1 MIENKI
7 DPKVEYLSRTLSR
20 TKRKD
25 YENYVINAI
34 YQRLGNLNIKPITQ
48 QYIKRESGKAFI
60 DLYFPQINQ
69 GVEVQ
74 ELFHKNQVNEDE
86 NREEAIKEA
95 DKLREHEN
103 NRLILNQLNK
113 TSVKYGEYIQY
124 NIDMSLH
131 LEELEE
137 EINKVVNNIK
147 EAYIKAGSPIWEIK
161 NPVKAA
167 REKGFLDI
175 KDDLVFE
182 KVSDIKPL
190 FGIPIQLNK
199 NGKVHNATCTF
210 KVKSYLE
217 GGEEKDLVWCPHI
230 QTDALSS
237 EIGWEN
243 TISDDLSKI
252 IQQKS
257 GERVPKNKN
266 EENYYRYVFA
276 KLKNEFGV
284 VVHRFIG
291 VYKLTEITEDGREI
305 MERVSTR
312 LYLNDYPVLN
322 ENEIYLESNIK

>member
-7 DPKVEYLSRTLSR
+7 DPKIEYLSRTLSR

-48 QYIKRESGKAFI
+48 QYIKRTTGKAFI

-74 ELFHKNQVNEDE
+74 ELFHKNQETEDK
-86 NREEAIKEA
+86 NREDAIKEA
-95 DKLREHEN
+95 DKLREYEN

-124 NIDMSLH
+124 NIDMSLP
-131 LEELEE
+131 LKELEE
-137 EINKVVNNIK
+137 EINKVVTNIK
-147 EAYIKAGSPIWEIK
+147 EAYIKVGSPIWEIK

-167 REKGFLDI
+167 REKGFLDVE
-175 KDDLVFE
+175 DDLVFE

-190 FGIPIQLNK
+190 FGLPIQLNR

-210 KVKSYLE
+210 KVESYLE
-217 GGEEKDLVWCPHI
+217 CGDEKDLVWCPHI
-230 QTDALSS
+230 QTGALAS

-252 IQQKS
+252 IQQKT
-257 GERVPKNKN
+257 GEKVLTKSKHA
-266 EENYYRYVFA
+266 ENYYRYVFA

-284 VVHRFIG
+284 IVHRFIG
-291 VYKLTEITEDGREI
+291 VYKFIETTEDGREI

-312 LYLNDYPVLN
+312 LYLNDYPMLN
-322 ENEIYLESNIK
+322 ENEIYLEKR